1 MKYSEEILK
10 DSVVYITGA
19 VMYMGIEILFRGYTY
34 LLMGLVGGLA
44 FLLIGQI
51 NTKRNIGLLWQGLI
65 GSAIVTFLELTVGST
80 LLTKGIRMWDYSG
93 QWLNYKGLICPL
105 FSLFW
110 LFLSIAAAVLDD
122 TLRHLLFGEAKRE
135 YTWT

>member
-110 LFLSIAAAVLDD
+110 FFLSIAAAVLDD